1 MNKRI
6 QVAKYLISDFLSA
19 AIAWAIFF
27 TNRKLTTDSYII
39 PNKEQILLDNNLYL
53 GLIVIPVF
61 WLCLYLL
68 TGTYNKIYRKSRLG
82 ELGQTLLISIIGVII
97 IFFAIL
103 LDDEVKSY
111 INYYQSFGVLF
122 LLHFSITFFFRLY
135 FTTITAHKIH
145 SKKIGFNTI
154 IVGCDKN
161 AIETYN
167 EIESQAKSNGNKF
180 IGYVSVKNHSTNLFN
195 EKLPYLGDFKALTK
209 IISEYKV
216 EEVIIAIEHS
226 EHKSI
231 SKIIGELNPTDVI
244 IKITPDIHDILLGS
258 VKMNAIFG
266 APLIQISHELMPPW
280 QASLKRIIDILA
292 SIFSLIVLSPLY
304 LFTTIGVL
312 ISSKG
317 PIFYSHQRIGIHGKP
332 FMMHKFRSMFVD
344 AEKSGPQLSSQH
356 DARIT
361 TFGRFMRK
369 VRLDEIP
376 QFYNVLIG
384 DMSLV
389 GPRPE
394 RQFFIDQIV
403 KIAPHYRLLH
413 KVKPGI
419 TSWGQ
424 VKYGYAEN
432 VDQMIERLKYD
443 LLYIENMSLAVDFKI
458 LIYTVLIVVQG
469 RGK

>member
-1 MNKRI
+1 MNKKL

-19 AIAWAIFF
+19 AFAWAIFF
-27 TNRKLTTDSYII
+27 TNRKLTTDTSIVRSTG
-39 PNKEQILLDNNLYL
+39 QILLDNNLYL
-53 GLIVIPVF
+53 GLIVIPLF

-103 LDDEVKSY
+103 LDDEVRSY
-111 INYYQSFGVLF
+111 INYYQSFAVLF
-122 LLHFSITFFFRLY
+122 ALHFSITFFFRLY

-145 SKKIGFNTI
+145 NRKLGFNTI
-154 IVGCDKN
+154 IVGSDKN
-161 AIETYN
+161 AVETYN
-167 EIESQAKSNGNKF
+167 DIESQIKSNGNKF
-180 IGYVSVKNHSTNLFN
+180 VGYVSVKNPTVKLFN
-195 EKLPYLGDFKALTK
+195 DPLPYLGDFKDLTK
-209 IISEYKV
+209 IISNNNI
-216 EEVIIAIEHS
+216 EEVIIAIEHN

-231 SKIIGELNPTDVI
+231 SKIIGELNLTDVI

-266 APLIQISHELMPPW
+266 TPLIQISHNLMPTW
-280 QASLKRIIDILA
+280 QASLKRIIDIFA
-292 SIFSLIVLSPLY
+292 SIFCLIILSPLY
-304 LFTTIGVL
+304 LFTTIGVM

-317 PIFYSHQRIGIHGKP
+317 SIFYSHQRIGIHGKP
-332 FMMHKFRSMFVD
+332 FMMHKFRSMCVD
-344 AEKSGPQLSSQH
+344 AEKSGPQLSSQN
-356 DARIT
+356 DSRIT
-361 TFGRFMRK
+361 SFGRFMRK

-432 VDQMIERLKYD
+432 VGQMIERLKYD